1 MKGLAVRAVML
12 KIITISLIS
21 SSLFA
26 TDWNWLV
33 SLFKKEIPTLE
44 YTVDTSG
51 QNPRVYE
58 FDTQG
63 YPKMHC
69 VVFLRPDTRTAPAM
83 QCVKTT
89 DEFIK
94 MNLKLIKGK

>member
-1 MKGLAVRAVML
+1 MKAIL
-12 KIITISLIS
+12 
-21 SSLFA
+21 SLFIIANLYA

-33 SLFKKEIPTLE
+33 SLFKKEIPTIE

-69 VVFLRPDTRTAPAM
+69 VVFLRPDTKTSPTM

-89 DEFIK
+89 EEFIK
-94 MNLKLIKGK
+94 MNLKIIKGK